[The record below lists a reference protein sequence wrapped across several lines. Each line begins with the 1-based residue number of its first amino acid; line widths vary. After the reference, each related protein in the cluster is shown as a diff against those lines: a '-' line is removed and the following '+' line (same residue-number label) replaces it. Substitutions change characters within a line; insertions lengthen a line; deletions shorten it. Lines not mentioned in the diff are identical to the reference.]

1 MNSPIYNKLALKD
14 CSSNLFN
21 INNLVIQYVDDS
33 TNLISSKNINE
44 LNSYI
49 EKYFNILE
57 NYYELNKLTLNSDKT
72 KFMIICKPNLRKD
85 TINIQVKTTSYIIEQ
100 SNKVKILGMYITTGL
115 CNSANINNIISKVN
129 YRL

>member
-1 MNSPIYNKLALKD
+1 MDSLNCSTIKGSKLSSLLYIIYTNEIPLLYNIMNSPIYNKLTSTN
-14 CSSNLFN
+14 CSSNFYN

-49 EKYFNILE
+49 EKYFNILK

-85 TINIQVKTTSYIIEQ
+85 TINI
-100 SNKVKILGMYITTGL
+100 
-115 CNSANINNIISKVN
+115 
-129 YRL
+129 